1 MAASKS
7 PQLRLF
13 HIRDEIDG
21 VTAAVRSISFDEYCG
36 SFMLRRAAE
45 RAVQIISEAAKA
57 LPSELT
63 ARYPDAPWAAIIG
76 IGNVLR
82 HEYQSVG
89 WAKARSA
96 VPTGGLTIILAGIEF
111 LEKWWARFA
120 LPTLRSLRSCGL
132 HTTFSEGE
140 FPRED
145 AASTH
150 TPTSPP
156 QRSARGS

>member
-21 VTAAVRSISFDEYCG
+21 VSAALQGVSFDEYCG

-63 ARYPDAPWAAIIG
+63 AQYPNAPWNAIIG

-82 HEYQSVG
+82 HEYQHIDDRRLWDILTVHLPQLRPVILSMI
-89 WAKARSA
+89 A
-96 VPTGGLTIILAGIEF
+96 GLE
-111 LEKWWARFA
+111 E
-120 LPTLRSLRSCGL
+120 
-132 HTTFSEGE
+132 
-140 FPRED
+140 
-145 AASTH
+145 
-150 TPTSPP
+150 
-156 QRSARGS
+156 